1 MNNMAAC
8 SISKKYRVSNSM
20 IMQMIIK
27 YFRFLALSILIFFAF
42 SALALRFSFPESGNN
57 LFGRIQFVSI
67 QEGYTF
73 ASIAHQY
80 DVGYFELVEA
90 NPEIDPNQSLP
101 GTALII
107 PTRYLLPHV
116 SRDGIIVNLATMRL
130 YYFPKGENCF
140 YSYPVGIARFNWAS
154 PLGKFRIVQKIR
166 NPVWVVPDSIFRY
179 RQENGDPVPRVVPS
193 GPNNPLGYYALR
205 LSNPTYLIHG
215 TNDPGSVGRRSSAG
229 CIHLY
234 PEDIRQLFTMVSV
247 NTPVL
252 IINQPYVVGLDKGKL
267 YIEAHLP
274 LKEQRK
280 KLLTNIHN
288 VVMTL
293 INDFLKNSKENFS
306 IDWQKADEIIKEH
319 VGIPTVVNFSGLDNH
334 S

>member
-1 MNNMAAC
+1 MVLPKNIVFLINDNVDNM
-8 SISKKYRVSNSM
+8 
-20 IMQMIIK
+20 K
-27 YFRFLALSILIFFAF
+27 YFRFLVLSILIFFTA
-42 SALALRFSFPESGNN
+42 SSLALRFSLPEKGSD
-57 LFGRIQFVSI
+57 LFGKIQFASV
-67 QEGYTF
+67 QKGYSF
-73 ASIAHQY
+73 AKIARQY

-90 NPEIDPNQSLP
+90 NPEVDPNQLLP

-107 PTRYLLPHV
+107 PTQYLLPHV
-116 SRDGIIVNLATMRL
+116 SRNGIIINLATMRL

-140 YSYPVGIARFNWAS
+140 YTYPVGIARFNWSS
-154 PLGKFRIVQKIR
+154 PLGEFHIIQKIQ

-215 TNDPGSVGRRSSAG
+215 TNDPDSVGRRSSAG

-234 PEDIRQLFTMVSV
+234 PEDIKQLFIMVSV

-252 IINQPYVVGLDKGKL
+252 IINQPYVLGLDEGKL

-274 LKEQRK
+274 LEEQRE
-280 KLLTNIHN
+280 KLSMNIHN

-306 IDWQKADEIIKEH
+306 IDWQKTNEIVKEH
-319 VGIPTVVNFSGLDNH
+319 VGIPAVVNFSSLDNQ

>member
-1 MNNMAAC
+1 M
-8 SISKKYRVSNSM
+8 
-20 IMQMIIK
+20 K
-27 YFRFLALSILIFFAF
+27 YFRFLALFSVLSILVF
-42 SALALRFSFPESGNN
+42 STLSSSALRFSLPERGND
-57 LFGRIQFVSI
+57 LFGQIQFTSV

-73 ASIAHQY
+73 TRIARRF

-90 NPEIDPNQSLP
+90 NPEINPNQSLL

-107 PTRYLLPHV
+107 PTQYLLPHV
-116 SRDGIIVNLATMRL
+116 SRNGIIINLATMRL
-130 YYFPKGENCF
+130 YYFPKGENYF
-140 YSYPVGIARFNWAS
+140 YTYPVGIARFNWS
-154 PLGKFRIVQKIR
+154 GPLGRFHIIQKIR

-215 TNDPGSVGRRSSAG
+215 TNDPSSVGRRSSAG

-234 PEDIRQLFTMVSV
+234 PEDIKQLFTMVSV

-252 IINQPYVVGLDKGKL
+252 IINQPYVLGLDEGKL

-274 LKEQRK
+274 LKEQRDELSMK
-280 KLLTNIHN
+280 IHN
-288 VVMTL
+288 NAVITL
-293 INDFLKNSKENFS
+293 INNFLKNSKENFS
-306 IDWQKADEIIKEH
+306 IDWRKTSEIVKEH
-319 VGIPTVVNFSGLDNH
+319 AGIPAVVNFLSSDNH
-334 S
+334 SC

>member
-1 MNNMAAC
+1 MKC
-8 SISKKYRVSNSM
+8 
-20 IMQMIIK
+20 
-27 YFRFLALSILIFFAF
+27 FRFLALSILIFFTF
-42 SALALRFSFPESGNN
+42 SALALRFSLPESGNN
-57 LFGRIQFVSI
+57 LFGQIQSISI
-67 QEGYTF
+67 QEGHTF
-73 ASIAHQY
+73 AGIARQY

-90 NPEIDPNQSLP
+90 NPEVGPNQPLL

-107 PTRYLLPHV
+107 PTRYLLPRV
-116 SRDGIIVNLATMRL
+116 SRDGIVINLATMRL
-130 YYFPKGENCF
+130 YYFPKGENYF

-154 PLGKFRIVQKIR
+154 PIGRFRIVQKIQ

-215 TNDPGSVGRRSSAG
+215 TNDPDSVGRRSSAG

-234 PEDIRQLFTMVSV
+234 PEDIKQLFEMVSV

-252 IINQPYVVGLDKGKL
+252 IINQPYIVGLDEGKL

-274 LKEQRK
+274 LKEQRE
-280 KLLTNIHN
+280 KLSTNIRN
-288 VVMTL
+288 VITTL

-306 IDWQKADEIIKEH
+306 INWQKAYEIIKEH
-319 VGIPTVVNFSGLDNH
+319 VGIPAVVNFSGSDNH